1 MTECRNCVISGTW
14 IPTNP
19 ALFCSSAL
27 KKKVSPV
34 PGSYIIKSQ
43 SQVRY
48 TKHDVMETR
57 SIKRFLAL
65 KKAPVRNGEKT
76 AAVILATA
84 AKVSPSTVDHS
95 EISEV

>member
-1 MTECRNCVISGTW
+1 MQELCDFRHLDTDQPRAVLFISTE
-14 IPTNP
+14 
-19 ALFCSSAL
+19 
-27 KKKVSPV
+27 KKVSPA

-48 TKHDVMETR
+48 TKHDVMEER
-57 SIKRFLAL
+57 SIERFLAL